1 MQKDDQIDE
10 LLTQHAIFK
19 IIDSDIIPCSC
30 GAYRK
35 VKQNKNPEVLL
46 TYCQKCGSQAPFNL
60 ADLAFLGGGLLK
72 FASGN
77 DIELKP
83 LSISYDQIYQM
94 IEDIQNHEA
103 WVKEIEG
110 KNLRM
115 QLKVLKG
122 GLSK

>member
-1 MQKDDQIDE
+1 MQKDE

-19 IIDSDIIPCSC
+19 IMDNDIIPCSC

-35 VKQNKNPEVLL
+35 VKQNKNPEILL
-46 TYCQKCGSQAPFNL
+46 THCPKCGSQDPFSI
-60 ADLAFLGGGLLK
+60 ADLGFLGGALLNL
-72 FASGN
+72 ATGN
-77 DIELKP
+77 HIKLLP

-94 IEDIQNHEA
+94 IEDIQDHEA

-110 KNLRM
+110 NSFRM

-122 GLSK
+122 GLSE